1 MTTAEVAVFD
11 TTDAAAPSKDTEV
24 MNARLVPVNV
34 TEVPPEV
41 PPTVTESV
49 LTVGAAA

>member
-1 MTTAEVAVFD
+1 MTTVEVAVFD
-11 TTDAAAPSKDTEV
+11 TTDAAVPSKVTEV
-24 MNARLVPVNV
+24 TNARLVPVKV

-41 PPTVTESV
+41 PPTATESV